1 MEETCSNCHGPMWQ
15 MAPFPENLARIVPTI
30 TYKDWALNLD
40 VYEREVGGEGL
51 TLRIR
56 FQAPDNCQ
64 PDVVVFLIHD
74 FEVPA
79 RILDDESWQRWVF
92 DCIMLAERHEAME
105 LFKVEGQQ
113 VFFPAHKQ
121 TSDMYETKHVAH
133 RRSIG

>member
-1 MEETCSNCHGPMWQ
+1 MTDLVHPELWQRAPYPIALQKIVEES
-15 MAPFPENLARIVPTI
+15 FYEPEWSFTLA
-30 TYKDWALNLD
+30 

-56 FQAPDNCQ
+56 FPAPDNCD
-64 PDVVVFLIHD
+64 PAGTIVFLIHD

-79 RILDDESWQRWVF
+79 RTLDDESWAKWVF

-105 LFKVEGQQ
+105 KFRVAGKQ
-113 VFFPAHKQ
+113 VFFPAHSA
-121 TSDMYETKHVAH
+121 TSDMYETKHVVH